1 MNLPV
6 VHDKQLLRREL
17 RRRRMAVSRVERG
30 RAALA
35 VLRHAS
41 RLLGRGK
48 RIGGYLA
55 AGSELDLEPLMSAA
69 LFRGASLFLPRIPHR
84 GRRLW
89 FSRIGAADR
98 WFSHP
103 RYGITEYDG
112 MLARAENL
120 DLLFVPLLGIDD
132 EGFRMGQGGGFYDAT
147 LAYRRRRAGGPLLV
161 GVAYECQRV
170 AQVPRESWDVRLDAL
185 LTEAGLYRLTA
196 QGWQRWY
203 GS

>member
-1 MNLPV
+1 MNPSV
-6 VHDKQLLRREL
+6 VSHKQALRREL
-17 RRRRMAVSRVERG
+17 RRRRMAKSRDAR
-30 RAALA
+30 RAAAQAL
-35 VLRHAS
+35 VRHAA

-84 GRRLW
+84 VRRLW

-103 RYGITEYDG
+103 RYGIVEYDG
-112 MLARAENL
+112 LLARAENL

-132 EGFRMGQGGGFYDAT
+132 EGYRMGQGGGFYDAT

-170 AQVPRESWDVRLDAL
+170 ARVPRESWDVRLDAL
-185 LTEAGLYRLTA
+185 LTEAGLYRMTA
-196 QGWQRWY
+196 QGWQRW
-203 GS
+203 G